1 MKIQDHLGVY
11 PPTQN
16 LSLGIEKTQTSS
28 ALAEVYPKKDFR
40 VVPSNIHMVWVG
52 SQPRDKQQEYVRQWA
67 KKNPDCAVMLWI
79 DSTQF
84 DAFETNK
91 ITRQQA
97 EKVFPDYQSEKLM
110 RGLFSQLEITLD
122 KSGRV
127 SNLSAQKQALN
138 ELNKEL
144 LAEGNESL
152 RQTVLPHATEVTLRN
167 APLVLAAF
175 KQHTAK
181 HDDHFFQ
188 AERIIL
194 NQTVKSWDRLKNNAT
209 RDVVTLNE
217 LQEKF
222 QDIKNVRI
230 RDLSNPNDIR
240 LRNKDAYQHEI
251 IGRNGAYPAASDIAR
266 YEILHGYGGVY
277 ADIDLECMQ
286 PLGGVLH
293 AHPDLMLV
301 GLAQAKSEAFG
312 SMTPY
317 FANALLA
324 AHPGS
329 KMISDLIDK
338 IGEDYQSLKGN
349 EFRGDRYFSRPN
361 KSTIEATGPNGL
373 RGHVDAVIRKAQGMS
388 PLIRDDAVS
397 LSERIWDQDLS
408 QNKDFWSS
416 LKTHFNFP
424 ENHVN
429 FETDEQQNSATKA
442 MAGVIKKQDSAALKT
457 SLPSV
462 TVTSEVDRNISTG
475 RTVTTEKVASL
486 ILNKI
491 QEKRQTGKPVVIFIS
506 GPSASGKSTLT
517 KALEKAGLTFESIK
531 TDHFLKSFSELSEH
545 PGNKGPVTNWSVVH
559 GHADSFNSELATQVL
574 NDILSGKGA
583 TYSLPSTY
591 REGVMIG
598 GFPRGERD
606 SGGPYK
612 EIRLPACDTYLIEGI
627 CTPHLIK
634 DAAHVVV
641 RLDCEFEE
649 TARRRADRGHDE
661 SIPAEVKVAEDK
673 GQYLAFQNA
682 ISQLEVTPDIHL
694 DSSGMNPGH
703 FRLFRD
709 SLGNI

>member
-1 MKIQDHLGVY
+1 MKIQNNLGVY
-11 PPTQN
+11 APAQPST
-16 LSLGIEKTQTSS
+16 SGIEKSQTSN
-28 ALAEVYPKKDFR
+28 ALMDVYPKKDFK

-52 SQPRDKQQEYVRQWA
+52 SQPGDKQQEYVRQWA
-67 KKNPDCAVMLWI
+67 KKNPDCTVMLWV
-79 DSTQF
+79 DASQF
-84 DAFETNK
+84 KAYETNK

-97 EKVFPDYQSEKLM
+97 ENVFPEYQSEKLM
-110 RGLFSQLEITLD
+110 RGLFSQLETTLD
-122 KSGRV
+122 TSGSV
-127 SNLSAQKQALN
+127 SNLSAQKQALS

-152 RQTVLPHATEVTLRN
+152 KQNVLPHAAEVTLHN
-167 APLVLAAF
+167 ARLALAAF
-175 KQHTAK
+175 KEHTAR
-181 HDDHFFQ
+181 HDDNFFQ

-194 NQTVKSWDRLKNNAT
+194 DQTVKSWDRLTTNAT

-217 LQEKF
+217 LQKKF
-222 QDIKNVRI
+222 QGIKNVQI
-230 RDLSNPNDIR
+230 RDLSNSKDIR
-240 LRNKDAYQHEI
+240 LKNKDAYQHEI

-266 YEILHGYGGVY
+266 YEILHEYGGVY
-277 ADIDLECMQ
+277 ADIDLECMR
-286 PLGGVLH
+286 PLSGVLH

-301 GLAQAKSEAFG
+301 GLAQAKSEASG
-312 SMTPY
+312 STTPY

-329 KMISDLIDK
+329 KMLSDFIDK
-338 IGEDYQSLKGN
+338 IGEDYKRLKGN

-373 RGHVDAVIRKAQGMS
+373 RGHVDAVIRKAQGLSSLM
-388 PLIRDDAVS
+388 RDDAVS
-397 LSERIWDQDLS
+397 LSERIWGQDLS

-424 ENHVN
+424 ENYVN

-442 MAGVIKKQDSAALKT
+442 MAGGVTKQASAAQKT
-457 SLPSV
+457 SLQNTIVISGVHKSV
-462 TVTSEVDRNISTG
+462 STE

-486 ILNKI
+486 ILKKV
-491 QEKRQTGKPVVIFIS
+491 QEKRQAGKPVIIFVS

-517 KALEKAGLTFESIK
+517 KALEQAALTFESIK
-531 TDHFLKSFSELSEH
+531 TDHFLKSFSELSKH
-545 PGNKGPVTNWSVVH
+545 PGNRGPVTDWAVVH
-559 GHADSFNSELATQVL
+559 GHVDSFNRELATRVMD
-574 NDILSGKGA
+574 NILSGKGA

-606 SGGPYK
+606 SDGPYK
-612 EIRLPACDTYLIEGI
+612 EIRLPVCDTYLIEGI

-649 TARRRADRGHDE
+649 TVKRRANRGHDE

-673 GQYLAFQNA
+673 GQYLAFQQAMN
-682 ISQLEVTPDIHL
+682 QLEIRPDIHL
-694 DSSGMNPGH
+694 DSSGLNPGQ
-703 FRLFRD
+703 FRLFRN
-709 SLGNI
+709 S